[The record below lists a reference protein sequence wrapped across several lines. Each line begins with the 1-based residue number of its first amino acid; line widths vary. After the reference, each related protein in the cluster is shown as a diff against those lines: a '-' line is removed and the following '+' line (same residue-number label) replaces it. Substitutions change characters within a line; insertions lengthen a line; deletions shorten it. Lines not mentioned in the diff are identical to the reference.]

1 VTTSSTK
8 HILAAALCLL
18 TVTGCGGRGKEGDP
32 RVRSDGR
39 LVRVSLDD
47 LGQKRGSYFT
57 YTASGDRKV
66 DFIVYRE
73 STGTFRA
80 VLDACRKCYRWRRG
94 YVINGD
100 HVVCRKCG
108 EHYELDNLAGGRGS
122 CIPIPLTSSRE
133 GNSIVIPVTEL
144 EAGARY
150 F

>member
-1 VTTSSTK
+1 MTTSVTR

-18 TVTGCGGRGKEGDP
+18 TVTGCGPGKGEDP

-39 LVRVSLDD
+39 LVRVSLED
-47 LGQKRGSYFT
+47 LDGQRGSYFT
-57 YTASGDRKV
+57 YIASGDRKV
-66 DFIVYRE
+66 DFIVYRQ
-73 STGTFRA
+73 SPGTFRA

-108 EHYELDNLAGGRGS
+108 ERYELDNLAGGRGS
-122 CIPIPLTSSRE
+122 CIPIPLTSTRD
-133 GNSIVIPVTEL
+133 GNSIVIPATEL
-144 EAGARY
+144 DAGARY